1 MPINVVNRRN
11 TIESAQNVN
20 MTLPARAT
28 RVLLERVPAVYG
40 ASMQD
45 VLLTALV
52 QAWREWTGSGS
63 LLLGLEGHGREELV
77 EGVELSRTVG
87 WFTALFPV
95 QLEIGEA
102 GGAGGREAEEL
113 HAVQRTLERVPQ
125 HGVGYGILRYLRR
138 KARVGQDLAK
148 LPQAELCFNYLG

>member
-1 MPINVVNRRN
+1 MPVDVVDGRN
-11 TIESAQNVN
+11 TIESARSVN

-63 LLLGLEGHGREELV
+63 LLLDLEGHKREELV
-77 EGVELSRTVG
+77 EGVELSRTMG
-87 WFTALFPV
+87 
-95 QLEIGEA
+95 
-102 GGAGGREAEEL
+102 
-113 HAVQRTLERVPQ
+113 
-125 HGVGYGILRYLRR
+125 
-138 KARVGQDLAK
+138 
-148 LPQAELCFNYLG
+148 